1 MKTLTI
7 VRHAK
12 SSWKDTSLRDRERPL
27 NKRGKRDAPEMG
39 RRIQEAGIR
48 PSLILSSPAV
58 RAWKTAK
65 AIADAINYPR
75 EFLQKEEALYLAS
88 VDRILDVIVA
98 QDNNFNNLLIVG
110 HNPGFTEFA
119 NFLVPGLTHNLPT
132 AAVVSDNN
140 AFRQIEFVGIL
151 QGTKNLALA
160 QQFVDFMLGKAFQED
175 IPLQMFVFPANA
187 QAELP
192 DIFREYA
199 AVAKKPA
206 VISPELI
213 ERNRERWIDDWTTTM
228 LR

>member
-12 SSWKDTSLRDRERPL
+12 SSWEDTNLRDRERPL

-48 PSLILSSPAV
+48 PSLILASPAV

-65 AIADAINYPR
+65 AVADAINYPR

-132 AAVVSDNN
+132 AGVVSVE
-140 AFRQIEFVGIL
+140 IE
-151 QGTKNLALA
+151 Q
-160 QQFVDFMLGKAFQED
+160 
-175 IPLQMFVFPANA
+175 
-187 QAELP
+187 
-192 DIFREYA
+192 
-199 AVAKKPA
+199 
-206 VISPELI
+206 
-213 ERNRERWIDDWTTTM
+213 DDWSLYESPAAKLM
-228 LR
+228 LHDWPKKHGT